1 MAASDDLNSYQFR
14 VSHTQKKI
22 KGVPM
27 TTAIYLE
34 AIHDGESAGSL
45 SFRRMARQP
54 GEIGK
59 HWAAPSVS
67 VEPDHQQQ
75 GLATEMVRR
84 LAAMNPT
91 DTFNWHDF
99 ASEGGLAVGR
109 RASQENPR
117 QHILRED
124 FSHGDD

>member
-1 MAASDDLNSYQFR
+1 MAASDGLNDYQFR
-14 VSHTQKKI
+14 ISHTQKKI
-22 KGVPM
+22 KGVLRN
-27 TTAIYLE
+27 TAMHIE
-34 AIHDGESAGSL
+34 ATRDEESAGSL
-45 SFRRMARQP
+45 SFRRMASQP
-54 GEIGK
+54 GDVGR

-84 LAAMNPT
+84 LTAMNPT

-99 ASEGGLAVGR
+99 SSEGGLAVGR
-109 RASQENPR
+109 RASEENPR

-124 FSHGDD
+124 FSHGND